1 MENAQKIIQAS
12 ADFPKDSLGRRI
24 GIVKNFSA
32 YSNKMLEGMRG
43 DLGLFMSHSDLVFCR
58 NHYSRQGTS
67 DITLGELY
75 LLDELVKA
83 SRGFAKNAA
92 VTELLTDNDDLR
104 DTYSDFFQKYANLY
118 GDDPLPPSL
127 ESAAGACSE
136 YLYKI
141 GVYRKAPKQPHEL
154 STDEKFSLKPS
165 SITENT
171 AFAMITPQAEMDDYL
186 SAVRAFMSVP
196 EAEKAIIFARK
207 IGSGGI
213 AQTLCEMSC
222 GIYADLQSVPDMPTP
237 PELSHLVTECHGRVI
252 IATKKRLL
260 SALSEIAEQFGL
272 SLAYFAK
279 AVRSDKLT
287 LSNSSN
293 KKTQIDTALIRALY
307 SSLEGKSFDLRGDAA
322 KYFYRAANTVISA
335 ILPTVALGAERSRM
349 RLRTTYRLPKSTA
362 SKSLGGS
369 LATILGAYRV
379 MCELC
384 LPDTLGIEYTDTGD
398 ISFEASSYMSGNGI
412 HIQDVFRKAG
422 SYVYL
427 LSFDRRASG
436 LPDFASLRG
445 MCDFYR
451 EKVVSGKVSS
461 ARAIDG
467 TPSETVA
474 KMEGEYRFCTAESA
488 PDILGKHFDGLI
500 VESSEPLNIGILLG
514 KLAPNGENQPL

>member
-1 MENAQKIIQAS
+1 MENAQKTIPAS

-24 GIVKNFSA
+24 GIVKNFSV

-104 DTYSDFFQKYANLY
+104 ETYSDFFEKYSNLY

-127 ESAAGACSE
+127 ESAAGTCSE

-141 GVYRKAPKQPHEL
+141 GAYRKDTKQPHEL
-154 STDEKFSLKPS
+154 SANEKLSLKLS

-171 AFAMITPQAEMDDYL
+171 AFVMITPQADMDDYL
-186 SAVRAFMSVP
+186 SAVSTFMSAP
-196 EAEKAIIFARK
+196 EAKDAIIFARK
-207 IGSGGI
+207 IGAGGI
-213 AQTLCEMSC
+213 AQALCDMSC
-222 GIYADLQSVPDMPTP
+222 GIYADPSSVPDMPSP
-237 PELSHLVTECHGRVI
+237 HELSHLVTECHGRVI
-252 IATKKRLL
+252 IAAKKRILPE
-260 SALSEIAEQFGL
+260 LSEIAEQFGL

-287 LSNSSN
+287 LSNASN
-293 KKTQIDTALIRALY
+293 KKTQIDTALIRALC
-307 SSLEGKSFDLRGDAA
+307 SSSKGKSFDLCEDAA
-322 KYFYRAANTVISA
+322 EHFYRAANTVISA
-335 ILPTVALGAERSRM
+335 ILHPVALGAERSRI
-349 RLRTTYRLPKSTA
+349 RLNTSYLLPDMPSPSA
-362 SKSLGGS
+362 LGRS

-384 LPDTLGIEYTDTGD
+384 LPDTPRIEYTDTGD
-398 ISFEASSYMSGNGI
+398 ISFEASSYLSRNGA
-412 HIQDVFRKAG
+412 HIQDAFRKVG
-422 SYVYL
+422 SFVYL
-427 LSFDRRASG
+427 LSFDRKASG

-451 EKVVSGKVSS
+451 EKVVRCKVNS
-461 ARAIDG
+461 ARAIED
-467 TPSETVA
+467 TPAETVA
-474 KMEGEYRFCTAESA
+474 KMEGEYRLCVAEGAS
-488 PDILGKHFDGLI
+488 DILGKHFDGLI
-500 VESSEPLNIGILLG
+500 VESSEPLNIGIPLG
-514 KLAPNGENQPL
+514 KIAPNGENQPL